1 MKITGKD
8 VIWSYVGYLLRFFS
22 GIIVLPLLIKYL
34 TSEELAVWYVFLSI
48 ASLSQ
53 IFDMGFSPTI
63 IRNVSY
69 AYAGVE
75 KFQSNGIDDMNLL
88 KSPNYVLLGKLKIV
102 SQRIYFI
109 ISIIL
114 LLLLLTI
121 GVFYIEH
128 ITVNNFDD
136 NNSIIIA
143 WIIFSIA
150 LFFNMY
156 YSYWLYFLNGL
167 GLIEE
172 SQKAVILARIIY
184 FLLILLFYFL
194 DIHLIGLSI
203 AFFVSGV
210 LIRFFSKNYLIN
222 KIQIPSVKL
231 KKDEFVG
238 LFKTLL
244 SGAGKIGLVSLGAFL
259 VTQANTIL
267 ASLFFD
273 LSFVA
278 SYGLTL
284 QVINFGYSCAKI
296 PFNTYIPRMNELRI
310 KHKKEDLLNLI
321 SKSIVLEWILSFV
334 VAIGI
339 ICFGSYIISLMKSN
353 TCLLDHYML
362 SFMLLYLFLEMN
374 HSSFSWVI
382 LTKNEVPFW
391 KASIFSGI
399 ATVVLSVFFI
409 RYLELGAWGLLLGQA
424 LAQAAYQNW
433 YWPLYV
439 LRDFDTTIVK
449 VFFIGI
455 DGIKRRM
462 FI

>member
-88 KSPNYVLLGKLKIV
+88 KTPNYVLLGKLKIV

-114 LLLLLTI
+114 LFLLLTI

-128 ITVNNFDD
+128 ITINNFDD
-136 NNSIIIA
+136 NNSVIVA

-150 LFFNMY
+150 IFFNMY

-172 SQKAVILARIIY
+172 SQKAVILARIVY
-184 FLLILLFYFL
+184 FVLILLFYFL
-194 DIHLIGLSI
+194 DIHLIGLSVAYFI
-203 AFFVSGV
+203 SGV
-210 LIRFFSKNYLIN
+210 LIRFFSKKYLIN

-284 QVINFGYSCAKI
+284 QVINFGYACAKI
-296 PFNTYIPRMNELRI
+296 PFNTYIPRMN
-310 KHKKEDLLNLI
+310 
-321 SKSIVLEWILSFV
+321 
-334 VAIGI
+334 
-339 ICFGSYIISLMKSN
+339 
-353 TCLLDHYML
+353 
-362 SFMLLYLFLEMN
+362 
-374 HSSFSWVI
+374 
-382 LTKNEVPFW
+382 
-391 KASIFSGI
+391 
-399 ATVVLSVFFI
+399 
-409 RYLELGAWGLLLGQA
+409 
-424 LAQAAYQNW
+424 
-433 YWPLYV
+433 
-439 LRDFDTTIVK
+439 
-449 VFFIGI
+449 
-455 DGIKRRM
+455 
-462 FI
+462 